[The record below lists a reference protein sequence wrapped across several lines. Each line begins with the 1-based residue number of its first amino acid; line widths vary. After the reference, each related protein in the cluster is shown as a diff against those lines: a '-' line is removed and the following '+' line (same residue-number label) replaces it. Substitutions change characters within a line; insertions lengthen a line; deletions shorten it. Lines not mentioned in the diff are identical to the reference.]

1 MATGDEPLSFFALPA
16 IHNWVALLHVPVSV
30 LSFVTLRHLLQQF
43 TSHLSTED
51 DDRIHLRKMFRPALL
66 QSNHRAAHRAVVA
79 SLEDSFRRLSTR
91 GARNFSSV
99 QVQDADDVKP
109 AKQAFVTAKIEPG
122 EWDPARTDPLY
133 RPKFKSNSKIIS
145 AEDFANRPPV
155 AFNGEFATYEDG
167 MITLSWLDQKTCRQI
182 YHMYVDMMVMSHKK
196 YEKTSHEYVTKVIA
210 QKFNITPWRAAGV
223 VQLQHS
229 EEQMR
234 QHHPELLAEDQA
246 NYAEQQILKNIRD
259 AYKAERSDPPDNFV
273 EDPVGLHGRG
283 EPDEISSQWTRTE
296 DIFDMDQKLEDANV
310 RDTKDARL
318 LIDGHVYWEDT
329 DDNSAVVKVDA
340 SSRRLLK
347 NKERLEKTKVETEP
361 IPYPEKNGDGEK
373 RPRWKFVAQIVDT
386 RNMRNKGRKSKT
398 YTNDNTENTLV
409 EEDGKLRVAT
419 VAESKQVA
427 WKRVRVGNEYIYHGA
442 KRAWLDKMVSGKTE
456 AWGLGPISKAPQP
469 KKEATL
475 AKEET
480 KEKEVVVEAK
490 ETEIEAKAEESS
502 DSSSSDSDSSESDKE
517 SDGSKGES
525 DSDSDSDSDTDSEKG
540 DKLK

>member
-1 MATGDEPLSFFALPA
+1 
-16 IHNWVALLHVPVSV
+16 
-30 LSFVTLRHLLQQF
+30 
-43 TSHLSTED
+43 
-51 DDRIHLRKMFRPALL
+51 MFRPALL
-66 QSNHRAAHRAVVA
+66 QSNHRAARRAVVA

-91 GARNFSSV
+91 GGVRHFSSA
-99 QVQDADDVKP
+99 QVQDAEDDKP
-109 AKQAFVTAKIEPG
+109 AKQAFVTAKLEPG

-155 AFNGEFATYEDG
+155 TFNGEFSSYEDG

-182 YHMYVDMMVMSHKK
+182 YYMYVDMMVLSHSK

-210 QKFNITPWRAAGV
+210 QKFNVTPWRAAGV

-234 QHHPELLAEDQA
+234 KHNPELLAEDQA

-259 AYKAERSDPPDNFV
+259 AYKAERSDAPDNYV

-283 EPDEISSQWTRTE
+283 EPDETSSYWTRTE
-296 DIFDMDQKLEDANV
+296 DIFDVDQKLEDANV

-329 DDNSAVVKVDA
+329 DDNSAAVKVDA
-340 SSRRLLK
+340 GSRRLLK
-347 NKERLEKTKVETEP
+347 NKERLEQSKVETEP
-361 IPYPEKNGDGEK
+361 IPYPETNGDGEK
-373 RPRWKFVAQIVDT
+373 RPRWKYVAQVVDT
-386 RNMRNKGRKSKT
+386 RNLRKKGRKSKT

-419 VAESKQVA
+419 VEESKQVA
-427 WKRVRVGNEYIYHGA
+427 WKRARAGNEYIYRGA
-442 KRAWLDKMVSGKTE
+442 KRAWLDKMVNGKTE
-456 AWGLGPISKAPQP
+456 AWGKAPITKAPQP
-469 KKEATL
+469 QKEAEAAHAP
-475 AKEET
+475 AKEEAN
-480 KEKEVVVEAK
+480 EEEAVAEAK

-502 DSSSSDSDSSESDKE
+502 DSSSSDSESDKE
-517 SDGSKGES
+517 SDAPKGES
-525 DSDSDSDSDTDSEKG
+525 DSDSDTDTDSEKD